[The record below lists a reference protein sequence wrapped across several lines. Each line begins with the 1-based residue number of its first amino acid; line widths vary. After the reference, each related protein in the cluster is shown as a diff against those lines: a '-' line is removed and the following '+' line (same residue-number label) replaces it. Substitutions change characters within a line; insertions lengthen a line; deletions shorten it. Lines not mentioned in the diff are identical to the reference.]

1 MEFKRLFYRLVSVWS
16 LLLLPWIGSLWT
28 EEVQWKLGDYCIAA
42 ILLGSLVVIV
52 ELILSFTLHRKYK
65 TLFIALSIFFF
76 VLVWVELAVG
86 LFGSPFAG
94 S

>member
-1 MEFKRLFYRLVSVWS
+1 MRYKRFVYRLVLVWS
-16 LLLLPWIGSLWT
+16 LLLLPWLGSLWT
-28 EEVQWKLGDYCIAA
+28 EEVQWKLGDYCVAGV
-42 ILLGSLVVIV
+42 LLGSVVVIV

-65 TLFIALSIFFF
+65 RLFIVLSILFFM
-76 VLVWVELAVG
+76 LVWVELAVG